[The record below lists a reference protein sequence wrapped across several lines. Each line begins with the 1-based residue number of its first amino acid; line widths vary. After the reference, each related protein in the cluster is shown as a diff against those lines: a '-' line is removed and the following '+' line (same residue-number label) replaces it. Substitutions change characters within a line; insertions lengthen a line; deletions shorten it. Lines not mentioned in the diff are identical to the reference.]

1 MLLAY
6 KTMKKSLIIIL
17 LSLFYLHPMQSQNI
31 HLYGMGKYGAGGLSS
46 FLINKLAQD
55 SSGFIWIATDYG
67 LNKFDGYRYKQ
78 YFKSDTETSSLL
90 SNNVRTIEVDSHD
103 RLWVGCDNGL
113 QYYNKQTDGFKTIIF
128 PKQEPIHIEHIIEL
142 NSGEIWVIA
151 NKKIYVID
159 KNAHKAIYLDS
170 LHKQISSTLITYIY
184 QDKNSNIWISTADK
198 GLVKFIPS
206 SKEISRYS
214 YPNIT
219 CMTEN
224 KKGDL
229 YMAISPAIYIYDDIS
244 QEFKQINKNYSLPL
258 NILKIIT
265 DRSGNIYIAT
275 NGQGIKYMK
284 PNDNQVYSF
293 INYSDNIDYS
303 TIIIPDLLQD
313 KDENL
318 WLGCFLKGILMIPS
332 RPDQFNFIKVINTE
346 KHLAN
351 TIKSVFRDSNGNIW
365 CGVDNA
371 GLYRFDKKGK
381 LISLFTDI
389 KNATYIF
396 EDSETNLW
404 VAIYNKLNKVNKTTG
419 HCTPVALPLA
429 GYFKI
434 IEEDH
439 NKDFYISSFGSGLIH
454 YNPRTGAWKQY
465 TTEKTTLKND
475 WINSII
481 TDKDGDVWL
490 GHYEGVTRFVP
501 SQDKFINI
509 EDKELSSQ
517 ICLSLMSD
525 EDGNIY
531 IGTYNGLFVFN
542 KQTGKLTKY
551 DEKKGLSSN
560 VICFLAKGNNGN
572 IWCSTFNGINQI
584 KNDGHII
591 SYYSGDGL
599 IDRIYT
605 RGVGYQSNDNT
616 ILLGSNNGI
625 TSFNPSNIKSSDYK
639 HRIQITGLLVRNQLR
654 NINLQNSNKFNF
666 TYEDNNITF
675 EFSTMDFSD
684 VENIHYEYRLK
695 GIDIGWNT
703 TLSGVNQITYNHLNP
718 GSYILEVKACKGG
731 IYSPVKEIFIVID
744 SPWYKTIPAY
754 LVYILLIILFS
765 ILIIKLIQKKQKESI
780 NNLKFE
786 YFINISHEIRSPLSL
801 IISPIHK
808 LLKENSDDK
817 IHKILKGVLR
827 NTNRISSLVDQLL
840 DIRKLEEGKIKLSY
854 SKTEMIFF
862 IKELLSIFQEES
874 IKRNI
879 SIEFQY
885 TDKDL
890 YAWIDRSNF
899 DKILLN
905 LLSNAFK
912 YTPDNGKIL
921 ITLTS
926 DSKYFEINVIDSG
939 IGFNENNKN
948 RLFERFFQ
956 EKHSGIANSG
966 YGIGLNLSKMLVEL
980 HHGIITA
987 NNRADAQ
994 GSCFN
999 IRIPL
1004 GKKHL
1009 KKEDVNINPNT
1020 SERLILQQ
1028 NIIQTKTN
1036 DSGIYKRRKTDFKVL
1051 IIDDDKDIR
1060 DFLEEELKE
1069 IYKVLIAE
1077 DGAEG
1082 LKITLSERPDIIV
1095 SDVIMPNMDGLTLV
1109 TNIRNNAN
1117 VSHIPIILLTS
1128 KTEQISRVQGLK
1140 DGADI
1145 YLTKPF
1151 NIEELHVVIHNLIKV
1166 RKTIKEK
1173 FSGAQDQNDRINPV
1187 ELKSNND
1194 KLMERIMVIIN
1205 EHIGNPDFS
1214 VEMLATE
1221 AAISRAQ
1228 LHRKMKEITGLSCG
1242 DFIRNIRLKQAEI
1255 LLKDRSQNITQIA
1268 YSLGFSN
1275 QAHFSASFKKYYGVS
1290 PTEYRER
1297 K

>member
-1 MLLAY
+1 MLLAS
-6 KTMKKSLIIIL
+6 KTMRKNLIIISL
-17 LSLFYLHPMQSQNI
+17 LLLYLCPIQSQNI
-31 HLYGMGKYGAGGLSS
+31 HLYSMDKYGTEGLSS

-55 SSGFIWIATDYG
+55 SLGFIWIATDYG
-67 LNKFDGYRYKQ
+67 LNKFDGYKYKQ
-78 YFKSDTETSSLL
+78 YFKSETKTSSLL
-90 SNNVRTIEVDSHD
+90 SNNIRTLMVDSHD

-113 QYYNKQTDGFKTIIF
+113 QYYDKQTDSFTTIIF
-128 PKQEPIHIEHIIEL
+128 PKHESIYIEHIIEL

-151 NKKIYVID
+151 NKEIYVID
-159 KNAHKAIYLDS
+159 KNTHKAILLDS
-170 LHKQISSTLITYIY
+170 LQKQITSTLITYIY
-184 QDKNSNIWISTADK
+184 QDKSSNIWISTADK
-198 GLVKFIPS
+198 GLIKFAPS
-206 SKEISRYS
+206 SKKITRYL
-214 YPNIT
+214 YPSIT
-219 CMTEN
+219 CLTEN
-224 KKGDL
+224 KEGHL
-229 YMAISPAIYIYDDIS
+229 YMAVSPAIYIYDEIS
-244 QEFKQINKNYSLPL
+244 QEFNQINKTSNFPL
-258 NILKIIT
+258 NIRKIIT
-265 DRSGNIYIAT
+265 GRNGNIYIAT
-275 NGQGIKYMK
+275 NGQGLKYMK
-284 PNDNQVYSF
+284 PNDDKAYPF
-293 INYSDNIDYS
+293 INYSDNTDYS
-303 TIIIPDLLQD
+303 TIIIPDLIQD

-318 WLGCFLKGILMIPS
+318 WFGCFLKGIKMIPS
-332 RPDQFNFIKVINTE
+332 KLNHFNFIKVINTE
-346 KHLAN
+346 KQLAN
-351 TIKSVFRDSNGNIW
+351 TIKSVFSDSNGYIW

-371 GLYRFDKKGK
+371 GLYRFDKEGK
-381 LISLFTDI
+381 LISHFPNI
-389 KNATYIF
+389 KNITCIF
-396 EDSETNLW
+396 EDSDTNLW
-404 VAIYNKLNKVNKTTG
+404 VGTYNQLNKVNKKTG
-419 HCTPVALPLA
+419 HCTPISMESS

-434 IEEDH
+434 IVEDQ
-439 NKDFYISSFGSGLIH
+439 NKEFYISSFGFGFIH
-454 YNPRTGAWKQY
+454 YNPRTGTWKQY
-465 TTEKTTLKND
+465 NTEKTDLNNN

-490 GHYEGVTRFVP
+490 GHYKGVTCFVP

-525 EDGNIY
+525 ENGNIY

-542 KQTGKLTKY
+542 KQTRKLTKY
-551 DEKKGLSSN
+551 DKEKGLSSN
-560 VICFLAKGNNGN
+560 VICSLAKGNNSD

-584 KNDGHII
+584 KKDGHII

-599 IDRIYT
+599 IDKIYT
-605 RGVGYQSNDNT
+605 RGVGYQSNDKT

-625 TSFNPSNIKSSDYK
+625 TFFNPSDIKSSNYK
-639 HRIQITGLLVRNQLR
+639 HQIQITALRVRNQLR
-654 NINLQNSNKFNF
+654 NINLQNNNTFNF

-675 EFSTMDFSD
+675 ELSTMDFSD

-695 GIDIGWNT
+695 GIDPGWNT
-703 TLSGVNQITYNHLNP
+703 TLSGVNQITYNYLNP
-718 GSYILEVKACKGG
+718 GNYILEVKACKGG
-731 IYSPVKEIFIVID
+731 IYSPLKEIFIIID

-765 ILIIKLIQKKQKESI
+765 VLIIKLIQKKQKESV

-808 LLKENSDDK
+808 LLKENSDEK
-817 IHKILKGVLR
+817 IQKILKGVLR

-840 DIRKLEEGKIKLSY
+840 DIRKLDEGKIKLSY

-862 IKELLSIFQEES
+862 IKELLSIFQEQS

-885 TDKDL
+885 TDKEL

-921 ITLTS
+921 IILTS
-926 DSKYFEINVIDSG
+926 DSKYFEISVIDSG

-948 RLFERFFQ
+948 RLFERFYQ
-956 EKHSGIANSG
+956 EKHTGIAISG

-980 HHGIITA
+980 HHGFITA
-987 NNRADAQ
+987 SNRKDIQ

-999 IRIPL
+999 IKIPL
-1004 GKKHL
+1004 GKEHL
-1009 KKEDVNINPNT
+1009 KKNNVIIETNT
-1020 SERLILQQ
+1020 DERSLLQQ
-1028 NIIQTKTN
+1028 NIIPTKTQ
-1036 DSGIYKRRKTDFKVL
+1036 GAETYKRRKTDFKVL

-1069 IYKVLIAE
+1069 IYKVLIAK
-1077 DGAEG
+1077 DGVEG

-1109 TNIRNNAN
+1109 TNIRNNTN

-1242 DFIRNIRLKQAEI
+1242 DFIRNIRLRQAEI